1 MIISYSLHGTT
12 IALSNSNYSVPMIVS
27 KPGCTVYANLSIT
40 PSESDVVL
48 VTNLLHGVE
57 YFLRSY

>member
-1 MIISYSLHGTT
+1 MIITYSLHGTT
-12 IALSNSNYSVPMIVS
+12 LAHSNTNYSVPMIVS
-27 KPGCTVYANLSIT
+27 KLGYTVYVTLSVT
-40 PSESDVVL
+40 PCASDVLL